1 MKRFAIVM
9 ARLAVAAIALLLS
22 ACGIKPAV
30 ENRLS
35 LVFYEDPSR
44 VHVNTSIHIDD
55 PDNKVIAQRVDGLRE
70 AIAGNRDEWA
80 MRFAGLNIDNERI
93 ILDRSNGRVTGVERQ
108 TTIDRNELPK
118 FFNDMS
124 VTVSLLPNNGYTEL
138 TIIPSTSTRATR
150 QQRERV
156 LATLHEWSTEAA
168 AYVDALSHL
177 YQYLD
182 ANPERAQPAFT
193 ILLDDRD
200 KKSVN
205 DEEQALIDKVW
216 STADRLSERMRPKET
231 DAYMVDEEFDLVF
244 NPFPGE
250 IVVSTPKTG
259 SGVENFDKRDA
270 TTFVIPRRGLIDAI
284 SSLDGKWISPDPLA
298 MSIRGD
304 PKPEQLAKMP
314 RHWSPLVTASEIEEA
329 VSARLKPASVYK
341 VRWIE

>member
-1 MKRFAIVM
+1 MKPAW
-9 ARLAVAAIALLLS
+9 LAIAAVTLLS

-55 PDNKVIAQRVDGLRE
+55 PDNKVIAERIDGLRE

-80 MRFAGLNIDNERI
+80 MRFSGLNIDNERI
-93 ILDRSNGRVTGVERQ
+93 IVDRGNGRITGVERQ
-108 TTIDRNELPK
+108 TTIDRGELPK

-138 TIIPSTSTRATR
+138 TIIPGASSRATR

-156 LATLHEWSTEAA
+156 LATLHQWSTEAA
-168 AYVDALSHL
+168 AYVDALAHL
-177 YQYLD
+177 YEYLD
-182 ANPERAQPAFT
+182 ANPQRAQAAFT
-193 ILLDDRD
+193 LLLGDRD
-200 KKSVN
+200 QKSTI
-205 DEEQALIDKVW
+205 DEEQSRLEAVW
-216 STADRLSERMRPKET
+216 NAADRLSERMRPKET

-250 IVVSTPKTG
+250 IVVTTPKTA

-270 TTFVIPRRGLIDAI
+270 TTFVIPRRGLLDAI
-284 SSLDGKWISPDPLA
+284 SSLEGKWVSPDPFA
-298 MSIRGD
+298 MSIRGE
-304 PKPEQLAKMP
+304 PKPDELAKMQ
-314 RHWSPLVTASEIEEA
+314 RHWSPVVTASEIEKA
-329 VSARLKPASVYK
+329 VSERLKPSSVYR

>member
-1 MKRFAIVM
+1 MRRFAI
-9 ARLAVAAIALLLS
+9 AAVALVLS
-22 ACGIKPAV
+22 ACGIKSPV

-44 VHVNTSIHIDD
+44 VHVNTSVHIDS
-55 PDNKVIAQRVDGLRE
+55 PDNKVIAERVDNLRE

-93 ILDRSNGRVTGVERQ
+93 IVDRSNGRITGAERL
-108 TTIDRNELPK
+108 TTIDRDELPK

-138 TIIPSTSTRATR
+138 TIIPGASSRATR

-193 ILLDDRD
+193 ILLSDRD
-200 KKSVN
+200 QKSVN
-205 DEEQALIDKVW
+205 DEEQAFIEKVW
-216 STADRLSERMRPKET
+216 ATADRLSERMRPKET

-250 IVVSTPKTG
+250 ITVTTPKTA
-259 SGVENFDKRDA
+259 SGVEGFDKRDA
-270 TTFVIPRRGLIDAI
+270 TTFVIPRRGLLDAI
-284 SSLDGKWISPDPLA
+284 SSLEGKWVSPDPLA
-298 MSIRGD
+298 MSAHGD
-304 PKPEQLAKMP
+304 PKPEQLAKLP
-314 RHWSPLVTASEIEEA
+314 RHWSPVVTASEIESGISE
-329 VSARLKPASVYK
+329 RLKPASVYK
-341 VRWIE
+341 LRWIE

>member
-1 MKRFAIVM
+1 MKRFLFA
-9 ARLAVAAIALLLS
+9 AVALLLS

-44 VHVNTSIHIDD
+44 VHVNTAIHIDSTE
-55 PDNKVIAQRVDGLRE
+55 NKVIEARVDNLRE

-80 MRFAGLNIDNERI
+80 MRFAGLNIDNERVTV
-93 ILDRSNGRVTGVERQ
+93 DRLYGRVMGVERQ

-138 TIIPSTSTRATR
+138 TIIPGASTRATR
-150 QQRERV
+150 QQRDRV
-156 LATLHEWSTEAA
+156 LATLHQWSTEAA
-168 AYVDALSHL
+168 AYVDALAHL
-177 YQYLD
+177 YEYLD

-193 ILLDDRD
+193 ILLADRD
-200 KKSVN
+200 QKSVS
-205 DEEQALIDKVW
+205 DKEQALIEKVW
-216 STADRLSERMRPKET
+216 ETADRLSERMRPKET

-250 IVVSTPKTG
+250 IVVVTPRTG

-270 TTFVIPRRGLIDAI
+270 TTFVIPRRGLLDAI
-284 SSLDGKWISPDPLA
+284 SSLDGKWISPDPLV
-298 MSIRGD
+298 MSIRGE

-314 RHWSPLVTASEIEEA
+314 RHWSPLVTASEIESA
-329 VSARLKPASVYK
+329 VSERLKPATVYK

>member
-1 MKRFAIVM
+1 MKRFAI
-9 ARLAVAAIALLLS
+9 AAVALVLS

-44 VHVNTSIHIDD
+44 VHVNTSIHIDE
-55 PDNKVIAQRVDGLRE
+55 PDNKVIAQRVDSLRE

-80 MRFAGLNIDNERI
+80 MRFAGLNIDDERI
-93 ILDRSNGRVTGVERQ
+93 VLDRRYGRVIGVERQ

-138 TIIPSTSTRATR
+138 TIIPGASSRATR

-156 LATLHEWSTEAA
+156 LATLHEWSREAA

-177 YQYLD
+177 YEYLD

-193 ILLDDRD
+193 ILLADRD
-200 KKSVN
+200 QKSVN
-205 DEEQALIDKVW
+205 DEEQALIEKVW
-216 STADRLSERMRPKET
+216 TTADRLSERMRPKET

-250 IVVSTPKTG
+250 IVVVTPKIA

-270 TTFVIPRRGLIDAI
+270 TTFVIPRRGLLDAV
-284 SSLDGKWISPDPLA
+284 SSLEGKWVSPDPFA
-298 MSIRGD
+298 MSAHGD

-314 RHWSPLVTASEIEEA
+314 RRWSAVVTASEIEAA
-329 VSARLKPASVYK
+329 VSERLKPASVYR
-341 VRWIE
+341 VRWVE

>member
-1 MKRFAIVM
+1 MKRFAIVIT
-9 ARLAVAAIALLLS
+9 RLAVAAAALLLS

-44 VHVNTSIHIDD
+44 VHVNTQIHIED
-55 PDNKVIAQRVDGLRE
+55 PDNKVIAQRVDYLRE

-93 ILDRSNGRVTGVERQ
+93 VLDRTYGRITGVERQ

-124 VTVSLLPNNGYTEL
+124 VTVSLLPNDGYTEL
-138 TIIPSTSTRATR
+138 TIIPGASSRATR

-156 LATLHEWSTEAA
+156 FATLHEWSREAA

-177 YQYLD
+177 YEYLD

-193 ILLDDRD
+193 ILLADRD
-200 KKSVN
+200 QKSVN
-205 DEEQALIDKVW
+205 DEEQALIEKVW
-216 STADRLSERMRPKET
+216 NTADRLSERMRPKET

-250 IVVSTPKTG
+250 IDVVTPKPA

-270 TTFVIPRRGLIDAI
+270 TTFVIPRRGLLDAV
-284 SSLDGKWISPDPLA
+284 SSLEGKWVSPDPFA
-298 MSIRGD
+298 MSAHGD

-314 RHWSPLVTASEIEEA
+314 RHWSAVVTASEIESA
-329 VSARLKPASVYK
+329 VSERLKPASVYR

>member
-1 MKRFAIVM
+1 MKRFAI
-9 ARLAVAAIALLLS
+9 AAAALVLS
-22 ACGIKPAV
+22 ACGIKQPV

-44 VHVNTSIHIDD
+44 VHVNTSTHIDE
-55 PDNKVIAQRVDGLRE
+55 PDNKVIAERVNNLRE
-70 AIAGNRDEWA
+70 EIAGNRDEWA
-80 MRFAGLNIDNERI
+80 MRFAGLNIDDERI
-93 ILDRSNGRVTGVERQ
+93 TLDRKYGRVIGVERQ

-138 TIIPSTSTRATR
+138 TIIPGASSRATR

-182 ANPERAQPAFT
+182 EHPERVLPAFT
-193 ILLDDRD
+193 ILLGDHDQ
-200 KKSVN
+200 KSVI
-205 DEEQALIDKVW
+205 DEEQAFIDKVW
-216 STADRLSERMRPKET
+216 STADRLSDRMRPKET

-250 IVVSTPKTG
+250 IVVVTPKTG
-259 SGVENFDKRDA
+259 SGVEGFDKRDA
-270 TTFVIPRRGLIDAI
+270 TTFIIPRRGLLDAI
-284 SSLDGKWISPDPLA
+284 SSLEGKWVSPDPLA
-298 MSIRGD
+298 MSAHGD

-314 RHWSPLVTASEIEEA
+314 RHWSPVVTASEIESA
-329 VSARLKPASVYK
+329 VSERLKPASVYK